1 VAALGLFTM
10 AHLQSAASAGTRGRA
25 ALTRAEANLSA
36 RNLDAARQ
44 DLDAATAAFTET
56 QAEMSSLGIIAKVA
70 RRIPIVGDQVKAVD
84 TFAGAGL
91 ELAAAA
97 RRLVDAA
104 DTIVNP
110 ADQALPISAA
120 MDALRTTQRSLVPAV
135 AAVTHAA
142 DRVARMEGTFLI
154 GPLGRARD
162 DLAERLP
169 RIRARAQSAEQ
180 GLTALMTFA
189 GEGGP
194 KRYLFLS
201 QNPDEVRPTGGFIG
215 TYGVLTAEGGRMRLE
230 RYDGIETWT
239 GSRPQA
245 VVPAEQ
251 AGAPFRFHN
260 PPLRRT
266 LANVNSTPD
275 WPAVAQLAADLWRA
289 GGEEPVDGVISF
301 TPGFMARVLAVVGP
315 VEIPSYGETVTA
327 QNLHDRLDFHV
338 HQVAP
343 AAGTD
348 RKDFVAVVAEAVM
361 RKMLDAPASKWEPL
375 AQAMGQA
382 FDAREA
388 LGWSHDEQV
397 QRALADRGWDGA
409 FPAVPGDFV
418 YNSEFQ
424 YVAKNGRGI
433 RRAYD
438 HHVALRPDGSARITT
453 TLTVTNT
460 LPPDHLNASTLAYL
474 TIYGP
479 QGAVLDQGASDA
491 FGFKEPTLAGH
502 PAYGWFRAA
511 APSGGQATLKVV
523 WDVPGLLLQAGD
535 GSWDYSLL
543 WMHLPDHK
551 GDVVRLHFE
560 LPAGWRWTGDP
571 PPAEVSLDWDIRG
584 TWRLASG
591 R

>member
-1 VAALGLFTM
+1 MAVLGLFTLS
-10 AHLQSAASAGTRGRA
+10 HLLSAASAGTRGRA
-25 ALTRAEANLSA
+25 ALSRAEANLSA

-44 DLDAATAAFTET
+44 DLYAAKAAFTET

-84 TFAGAGL
+84 TFASAGL
-91 ELAAAA
+91 ELSVAA
-97 RRLVDAA
+97 RPLVDAA
-104 DTIVNP
+104 DTIINP
-110 ADQALPISAA
+110 ADDALPISAA

-142 DRVARMEGTFLI
+142 DRVAGMDDTFLI

-169 RIRARAQSAEQ
+169 RIRARAESAEQ
-180 GLTALMTFA
+180 GLTALMAFA
-189 GEGGP
+189 GDSGP
-194 KRYLFLS
+194 KTYLFLS

-215 TYGVLTAEGGRMRLE
+215 TYGLLAADGGRMRLE
-230 RYDGIETWT
+230 RYQAIEQWT
-239 GSRPQA
+239 GTRPQA
-245 VVPAEQ
+245 DVPVEQ
-251 AGAPFRFHN
+251 AGSPFRLHN

-266 LANVNSTPD
+266 LGNVNAIPD
-275 WPAVAQLAADLWRA
+275 WPQVAVLAAELWKA
-289 GGEEPVDGVISF
+289 GGEAPVDGVISF
-301 TPGFMARVLAVVGP
+301 TPGFMARVLGVVGP
-315 VEIPSYGETVTA
+315 ITIASHGETVTA
-327 QNLHDRLDFHV
+327 ENVHDKLDYYAHDLP
-338 HQVAP
+338 AP
-343 AAGTD
+343 TGTNP
-348 RKDFVAVVAEAVM
+348 KDFVARVAEAVM
-361 RKMLDAPASKWEPL
+361 QKLLDAPASQWEPL

-388 LGWSHDEQV
+388 VGWSTDPQV
-397 QRALADRGWDGA
+397 QRTLADRGWDGT
-409 FPAVPGDFV
+409 FPSTSGDFV

-424 YVAKNGRGI
+424 YIAKNGRGI

-438 HHVALRPDGSARITT
+438 HHVALRADGSARITT

-460 LPPDHLNASTLAYL
+460 QPPDPLNLSTLAYM

-523 WDVPGLLLQAGD
+523 WDVPGLLTQAGD

-571 PPAEVSLDWDIRG
+571 PPAEVSLDQDIRG